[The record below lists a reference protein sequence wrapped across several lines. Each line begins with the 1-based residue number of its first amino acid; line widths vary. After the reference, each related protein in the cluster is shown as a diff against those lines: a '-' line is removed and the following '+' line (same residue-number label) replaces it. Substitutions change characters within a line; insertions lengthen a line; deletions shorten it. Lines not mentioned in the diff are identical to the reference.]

1 LLVKTVCFI
10 WFCSLFCGNE
20 LNCGLQLW
28 FSIILVVNDFIIF
41 LCVLQSVRVYPRVN
55 DVRTHGVVKC
65 LNLNTSCSIIEF
77 NGSLSIVE
85 IVNNLK
91 IDFIWSNSY
100 SLHCKES
107 KSGDIRYLYA
117 FKHVVVRQEVD
128 SRFDHFKNKFLSQI
142 KSQYN

>member
-1 LLVKTVCFI
+1 MLVKTVCFI
-10 WFCSLFCGNE
+10 WFCSLFAETNWIVVCNYDFLSFWLWMISSFFFVCCRVLEFIQE
-20 LNCGLQLW
+20 LIMLGLMVWSSVWIWTHLA
-28 FSIILVVNDFIIF
+28 
-41 LCVLQSVRVYPRVN
+41 QS
-55 DVRTHGVVKC
+55 
-65 LNLNTSCSIIEF
+65 EF

-100 SLHCKES
+100 LLHCKES
-107 KSGDIRYLYA
+107 KIGDIRYLYA

-142 KSQYN
+142 TSQYN

>member
-1 LLVKTVCFI
+1 MLGLMVWSSVWI
-10 WFCSLFCGNE
+10 WTHLA
-20 LNCGLQLW
+20 
-28 FSIILVVNDFIIF
+28 
-41 LCVLQSVRVYPRVN
+41 QS
-55 DVRTHGVVKC
+55 
-65 LNLNTSCSIIEF
+65 EF

-100 SLHCKES
+100 SLHFKES

-117 FKHVVVRQEVD
+117 FKHVVVQQAD

-142 KSQYN
+142 KSQLKSLEFFFDSRLFLRRKGNISCTVLLQANSEHWWWIMLFYSSELIFLTEA